1 MGCATRTGIISTSTS
16 SSQVGNTK
24 QGDAVALRLDPY
36 THTSPQAVA
45 RLLRSRHP
53 LLPRLS
59 CHAHASRPAATCS
72 PASPIPTCS
81 APPPF
86 AEGYELYDL
95 NADPHE
101 VDNIFDRAPR
111 SLIAALQ
118 GQLSLLKVRA
128 FGRLWRRTASPP
140 GQLAKRAVW
149 EEQRQRPGRLRA
161 SLSCPPGGP

>member
-1 MGCATRTGIISTSTS
+1 MLTPP
-16 SSQVGNTK
+16 
-24 QGDAVALRLDPY
+24 LLPRLACSA
-36 THTSPQAVA
+36 HNQAVA
-45 RLLRSRHP
+45 RLLCSRIHWYRAPAP
-53 LLPRLS
+53 LP
-59 CHAHASRPAATCS
+59 H
-72 PASPIPTCS
+72 
-81 APPPF
+81 

-128 FGRLWRRTASPP
+128 LGWLWRRTASPP